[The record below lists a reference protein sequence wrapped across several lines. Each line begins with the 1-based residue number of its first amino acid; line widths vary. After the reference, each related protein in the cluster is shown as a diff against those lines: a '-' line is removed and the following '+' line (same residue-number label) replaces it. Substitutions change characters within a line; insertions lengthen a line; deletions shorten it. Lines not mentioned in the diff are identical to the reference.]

1 MLIAHINLVWA
12 SINPK
17 DSSITYFALG
27 HEPIIKNL
35 LLLAMQRNPSEI
47 CNSLAKLRD
56 SHHNFL
62 SSRQSKITFDVPE
75 ISFISDSKWSVQLM
89 SYYTYGDEGVP
100 IIEPSLDSETSQER
114 LGHVRDGFMY
124 LQTKDPVF
132 ASLIAT
138 IVNIVFFHPAAHR
151 GGGSTPK
158 AFGVIW
164 CNPSPQWTKSDYV
177 EFLVHEFTH
186 QALFLDEQVHTYFT
200 DRNRLSNQETFVP
213 SSIRRSKRRL
223 DLSLHSLMVA
233 TEIVLLRS
241 RLGFEKNQRHLH
253 PSTRNLLSTS
263 INTATA
269 ILDMDQSHGLLTK
282 RSLFLTESCLNIL
295 ESERC

>member
-1 MLIAHINLVWA
+1 M
-12 SINPK
+12 
-17 DSSITYFALG
+17 YFALG
-27 HEPIIKNL
+27 QEPILKNL
-35 LLLAMQRNPSEI
+35 LLLAMQRTPAES

-56 SHHNFL
+56 SYHAFL
-62 SSRQSKITFDVPE
+62 STKQPRITFDVPE
-75 ISFISDSKWSVQLM
+75 ISFISDTKLSAQLM

-100 IIEPSLDSETSQER
+100 VIEPSPDSAAAEVS
-114 LGHVRDGFMY
+114 LGQVRDGLTK
-124 LQTKDPVF
+124 LQTKDPVL
-132 ASLIAT
+132 ASLIAA
-138 IVNIVFFHPAAHR
+138 IVNIVFYHPAAHR

-164 CNPSPQWTKSDYV
+164 CNPSPQWTASDYV

-186 QALFLDEQVHTYFT
+186 QVLFLDEQVHTHFT
-200 DRNRLSNQETFVP
+200 DRSTLSNTETFVP

-241 RLGFEKNQRHLH
+241 RLGFENNPRHLH
-253 PSTRNLLSTS
+253 PATGSLLSTS

-269 ILDMDQSHGLLTK
+269 ILDVDRSHQLLTK
-282 RSLFLTESCLNIL
+282 RSRFLTESCLKTL
-295 ESERC
+295 ESERSQHDVTIS